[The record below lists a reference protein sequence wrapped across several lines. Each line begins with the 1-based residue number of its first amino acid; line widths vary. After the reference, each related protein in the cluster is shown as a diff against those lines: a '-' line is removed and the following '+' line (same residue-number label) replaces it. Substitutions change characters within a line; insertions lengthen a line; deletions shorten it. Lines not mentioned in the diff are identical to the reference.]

1 MRISDW
7 SSDVCSSDLF
17 LLNLAKIV
25 PALLAGN
32 TLVLKPS
39 PFTPYSALLFGQI
52 AEEIGLPR
60 GVLNIIT
67 GGPDVGS
74 LLTTDSR
81 VDLVTFTG
89 SEGVGAAIMAQA
101 APTLKR
107 VHLELGGKSADR
119 KSTRLNSSH

>member
-1 MRISDW
+1 M
-7 SSDVCSSDLF
+7 
-17 LLNLAKIV
+17 
-25 PALLAGN
+25 
-32 TLVLKPS
+32 
-39 PFTPYSALLFGQI
+39 LFGQC
-52 AEEIGLPR
+52 AEEIDLR
-60 GVLNIIT
+60 GGVINIIT

-74 LLTTDSR
+74 LLTTDPR

-107 VHLELGGKSADR
+107 VHLELGGKSALIVRHDADIQRAAQMAVAVLSVNAGDR